1 MLHLGP
7 DNLSPGTEDAA
18 MKLVPCHVFV
28 GVFRVSNPSVTES
41 TVVFPQHSSAFPPS
55 HRARRAVIKSHL
67 TAAEKA
73 EFPAGND
80 FFELFAIKTKL
91 T

>member
-1 MLHLGP
+1 MLHLASQS
-7 DNLSPGTEDAA
+7 LSPGTEDAA
-18 MKLVPCHVFV
+18 VKLLLCHVAL
-28 GVFRVSNPSVTES
+28 GVFGVSSPG
-41 TVVFPQHSSAFPPS
+41 FPPAQLS
-55 HRARRAVIKSHL
+55 LPRARELRAVIKSHL

-73 EFPAGND
+73 EFPAGNH